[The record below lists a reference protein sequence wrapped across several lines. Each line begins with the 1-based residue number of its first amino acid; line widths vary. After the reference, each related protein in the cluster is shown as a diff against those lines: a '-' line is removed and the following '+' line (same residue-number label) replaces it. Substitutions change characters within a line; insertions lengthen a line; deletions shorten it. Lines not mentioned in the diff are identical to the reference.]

1 VRNYEGGA
9 RGPTTIDDATVH
21 SINAVYAQLMADVG
35 PQSVARMA
43 ARLGID
49 PDELKD
55 PQCAMALGGLRRGVR
70 PIEQAAA
77 FATFAARGFYA
88 KPYAIARIID
98 RHDHVVHA
106 HALVSEDRISAT
118 EAGVLTAALERVV
131 REGTGRAAD
140 IGRPV
145 AGKTGTT
152 EDYGNAWFVGY
163 VPQLATAVWVGYP
176 DGDIP
181 MRRVHGIAV
190 TGGSFPARI
199 FSDYMRQALAGT
211 PIEPLSIAS
220 PDALSFRPLTPTTGA
235 KRNAGQPRDNAPV
248 SSAPPITASP
258 TTTSTPVRATTTAPA
273 ASTTTMAL
281 SPASAPASG

>member
-1 VRNYEGGA
+1 
-9 RGPTTIDDATVH
+9 
-21 SINAVYAQLMADVG
+21 VYAQLMADVG

-43 ARLGID
+43 ERLGIE

-77 FATFAARGFYA
+77 FATFAARGVYA
-88 KPYAIARIID
+88 APYAIARIID
-98 RHDHVVHA
+98 RHDHVVHV
-106 HALVSEDRISAT
+106 HAPATEDRISAT
-118 EAGVLTAALERVV
+118 EAGILTATLERVV

-152 EDYGNAWFVGY
+152 EDYGNAWFIGY

-176 DGDIP
+176 EGDVP

-211 PIEPLSIAS
+211 RVEALSSAS
-220 PDALSFRPLTPTTGA
+220 ADLLSFRPLTPTTLA
-235 KRNAGQPRDNAPV
+235 ARPLRVEAPV
-248 SSAPPITASP
+248 SSSPPSTTAS
-258 TTTSTPVRATTTAPA
+258 TTTTTKPAKATTTAPA
-273 ASTTTMAL
+273 APTTTTA
-281 SPASAPASG
+281 STPANVPSSG